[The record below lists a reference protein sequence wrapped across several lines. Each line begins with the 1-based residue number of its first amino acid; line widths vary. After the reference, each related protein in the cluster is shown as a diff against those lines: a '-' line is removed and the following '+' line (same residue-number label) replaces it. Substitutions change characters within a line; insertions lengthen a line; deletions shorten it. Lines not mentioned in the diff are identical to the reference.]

1 METLS
6 SLTLDNWIGIGGV
19 LVGSAL
25 SMVLY
30 HLQQQLSDKQKLEHR
45 LLIEKE
51 FGKKLSDIRYKKSNS
66 KIQLYNTKLLNG
78 KGFAENKRSL
88 LWGLPYHAAEVYSA
102 NFDGLELVVGIE
114 QWGGRKY
121 YKVGV
126 IDYLRI
132 LNVRAEGDGSFNGMI
147 LYVRPK
153 FIQKNKYSIAY
164 KCFRYYPIDGKVFGS
179 TRKPLSILLKDSVLK
194 FWLRV
199 RYLTYAKW
207 KMLLE
212 QKK

>member
-1 METLS
+1 MEVLS
-6 SLTLDNWIGIGGV
+6 SLTLDNWIGIGGI

-25 SMVLY
+25 SILLY
-30 HLQQQLSDKQKLEHR
+30 HLQQQLSDKQKIEHR

-66 KIQLYNTKLLNG
+66 KIQLYNAKLLNSA
-78 KGFAENKRSL
+78 GFSRNKRSI

-102 NFDGLELVVGIE
+102 NFDGLEFVVGVE
-114 QWGGRKY
+114 KWNGNTY

-147 LYVRPK
+147 FYVRPK
-153 FIQKNKYSIAY
+153 FIQKDKYSIAY
-164 KCFRYYPIDGKVFGS
+164 KCFRYYPIDGQVFGS
-179 TRKPLSILLKDSVLK
+179 TRKPLGILLKHSISKLG
-194 FWLRV
+194 LRF
-199 RYLTYAKW
+199 RYIIYTKW